1 RAQEGQG
8 GPVTEIE
15 FRSLEDIELRVGEGE
30 DGTFEGLACRYGVVD
45 SYGTTF
51 HPKAF
56 RKGLKGSYALLFMHS
71 PYQPVG
77 TFTAEER
84 DDGLYIK
91 GRYDDTA
98 AGRDARTMARSG
110 SAGELSVGFVRT
122 DLPDWKKLAEMA
134 DEDRDKVL
142 ANIKG
147 ARLVEVSQITARMAA
162 VPGSKLKTVRPALG
176 DLCAGVDAPTIADR
190 ISQEQARRA
199 GEGGAGPED
208 AGAGPPGGAAAPD
221 DRGRCLTWHA
231 SSCPKSNGDGHGRLA
246 NRSRAGGRTATSGPA
261 PTGPCPPAPVAADDA
276 GKRPARGREL

>member
-1 RAQEGQG
+1 MD
-8 GPVTEIE
+8 IE
-15 FRSLEDIELRVGEGE
+15 FRSLDEVEFRVGDGE
-30 DGTFEGLACRYGVVD
+30 DGTFEGRACQYGVVD

-71 PYQPVG
+71 PMQPVG
-77 TFTAEER
+77 TFSAEER

-122 DLPDWKKLAEMA
+122 DLPDWKKLAEMS

-162 VPGSKLKTVRPALG
+162 VPGSKLKTVRSALG
-176 DLCAGVDAPTIADR
+176 DLYAEVDAPTVADR
-190 ISQEQARRA
+190 IREEQEQRA
-199 GEGGAGPED
+199 AELED
-208 AGAGPPGGAAAPD
+208 AGQMDARLRRAALLRLTTVGGA
-221 DRGRCLTWHA
+221 
-231 SSCPKSNGDGHGRLA
+231 
-246 NRSRAGGRTATSGPA
+246 
-261 PTGPCPPAPVAADDA
+261 
-276 GKRPARGREL
+276 